1 MQRTIIQQCKEL
13 ALPHMI
19 ADIRR
24 NLYYA
29 PIAFSGNICL
39 LLRNEWT
46 RRAESSRRHWAIRH
60 G

>member
-1 MQRTIIQQCKEL
+1 
-13 ALPHMI
+13 MI